1 MSSRINSIPNLIPRE
16 SKNSFCNCII
26 IDKIL
31 ILIIIIGSV
40 NNSGRNQKH
49 LVNNIKHPF
58 SVTKFEH
65 SYYPNELSFLF
76 KIALKSS
83 RLIYTLSNSLAKE
96 KIHSIKT
103 NKTIYALIVDDE
115 YMIRNSMIRLIT
127 SQLTKDTNLEVIF
140 IEANDG
146 IECLLAIYLATLK
159 QIKIDFVITDE
170 NMTYINGSFAS
181 DIIKT
186 VIKNGKFKDIPI
198 FMSTALGKNINYSNP
213 DIVKKVFSKPMD
225 KNSIH
230 DLLLLSG
237 VIE

>member
-1 MSSRINSIPNLIPRE
+1 
-16 SKNSFCNCII
+16 
-26 IDKIL
+26 
-31 ILIIIIGSV
+31 
-40 NNSGRNQKH
+40 
-49 LVNNIKHPF
+49 
-58 SVTKFEH
+58 
-65 SYYPNELSFLF
+65 
-76 KIALKSS
+76 
-83 RLIYTLSNSLAKE
+83 
-96 KIHSIKT
+96 
-103 NKTIYALIVDDE
+103 
-115 YMIRNSMIRLIT
+115 MIRLIT
-127 SQLTKDTNLEVIF
+127 NELRKDSNIEVIF

-186 VIKNGKFKDIPI
+186 VIKNGKFQDIPI